1 MSEIYEIN
9 GVSVVFNK
17 LKTSKTVRVESYINQ
32 GCFNETL
39 NNIGISHLL
48 EHICTDGWS
57 KCGKSTCSEYW
68 KKKGAILNASTGST
82 NINYYIKVLSQY
94 SEDML

>member
-68 KKKGAILNASTGST
+68 KKKVP
-82 NINYYIKVLSQY
+82 Y
-94 SEDML
+94 